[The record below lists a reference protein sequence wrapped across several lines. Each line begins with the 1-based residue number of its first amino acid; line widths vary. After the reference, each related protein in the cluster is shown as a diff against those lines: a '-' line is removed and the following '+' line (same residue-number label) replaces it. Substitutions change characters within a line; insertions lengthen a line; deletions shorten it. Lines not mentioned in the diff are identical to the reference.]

1 MARMTNI
8 SITALKPQA
17 KRYEVSDP
25 QQRGL
30 RITVH
35 PGGTK
40 TFIVRYRYG
49 GKSKKLTLASGITL
63 EQARKLAG
71 DAMFEVARG
80 NDPAQQKAAAK
91 AAAQSDTVRGVC
103 EEFLTR
109 EGGKMRSAD
118 KYRRILQR
126 LVYPEVGTKPIG
138 HVRRRDV
145 VRLLDKIE
153 DENGPAQATIVLAIV
168 RRTFAWH
175 AARSDD
181 FNSPIVRG
189 MSRTR
194 ASDHRRKRIL
204 HDDEIRCVWVT
215 ASATPGPFGYYVK
228 FLLLTA
234 CRREEAA
241 AMHWSEISDVV
252 WTLPASRN
260 KVKQDLSRPLSIA
273 ALDVLSAVP
282 RIHGSDFVF
291 SGDGGRLGGIGRRKI
306 EFDAACGVSD
316 WVLHDLRR
324 TARSLM
330 SRAGVPSEHA
340 ERCLGHLQPSI
351 QQTYDRHK
359 YIAEMAIA
367 YEKLAAL
374 ISQIVDRQP
383 NVVALGHNH
392 VAVR

>member
-8 SITALKPQA
+8 SIAALKPRL

-30 RITVH
+30 RVTVH

-49 GKSKKLTLASGITL
+49 GKPKKLTLASGITL

-91 AAAQSDTVRGVC
+91 AAAQSDTVQAIS

-109 EGGKMRSAD
+109 EGGKLRSAD
-118 KYRRILQR
+118 KYQRILQR
-126 LVYPEVGTKPIG
+126 LVHPVLGAKPIG

-145 VRLLDKIE
+145 VRLLDRIE

-168 RRTFAWH
+168 RRIFAWH

-181 FNSPIVRG
+181 FNSPIVKG
-189 MSRTR
+189 MARTT

-204 HDDEIRCVWVT
+204 DDDEIRRVWKT
-215 ASATPGPFGYYVK
+215 ASATPGAFGHYLK

-241 AMHWSEISDVV
+241 AMRWSEIADNV
-252 WTLPASRN
+252 WLLPDSRN
-260 KVKQDLSRPLSIA
+260 KSKQDLARPLSVA
-273 ALDVLSAVP
+273 ALDALSAAP
-282 RIHGSDFVF
+282 RIAGSDFVF
-291 SGDGGRLGGIGRRKI
+291 TYDGGRLGGIGRRKI
-306 EFDAACGVSD
+306 EFDKASGVSG

-324 TARSLM
+324 TARSLL
-330 SRAGVPSEHA
+330 SRAGVPAEIA
-340 ERCLGHLQPSI
+340 ERCLGHLQPGI
-351 QQTYDRHK
+351 QQTYDQHK
-359 YIAEMAIA
+359 YIAEMANA
-367 YEKLAAL
+367 YERLAAL
-374 ISQIVDRQP
+374 ISQIVDPQP
-383 NVVALGHNH
+383 NVVAM
-392 VAVR
+392 VRS

>member
-1 MARMTNI
+1 MMAARMTNI
-8 SITALKPQA
+8 SIAALKPRA
-17 KRYEVSDP
+17 ERYEISDP

-30 RITVH
+30 RVTVH

-40 TFIVRYRYG
+40 TFVVRYRYG
-49 GKSKKLTLASGITL
+49 GRPKKLTLAAGITL

-80 NDPAQQKAAAK
+80 NDPAAQKAEAK
-91 AAAQSDTVRGVC
+91 AAAQSDTVRAIC

-118 KYRRILQR
+118 KYQRILQR
-126 LVYPEVGTKPIG
+126 LVYPELGGKPIG
-138 HVRRRDV
+138 CVRRRDV

-168 RRTFAWH
+168 RRIFAWH

-189 MSRTR
+189 MARTT
-194 ASDHRRKRIL
+194 ASDHRRARIL
-204 HDDEIRCVWVT
+204 DDDEIRRVWQT
-215 ASATPGPFGYYVK
+215 ASTTPGAFGYYVK

-234 CRREEAA
+234 CRRDEAA
-241 AMHWSEISDVV
+241 AMRWSEISDIV
-252 WTLPASRN
+252 WSLPSSRN
-260 KVKQDLSRPLSIA
+260 KVKQDLSRPLSAA
-273 ALDVLSAVP
+273 ALNVLSAVP
-282 RIHGSDFVF
+282 RIHGSEFVF
-291 SGDGGRLGGIGRRKI
+291 SYDGGRLGGIGRRKI
-306 EFDAACGVSD
+306 EFDKSCGVSG

-330 SRAGVPSEHA
+330 SRAGVLNEHA
-340 ERCLGHLQPSI
+340 EHCLGHLQPAI

-359 YIAEMAIA
+359 YIAEMALA
-367 YEKLAAL
+367 YEKLATL
-374 ISQIVDRQP
+374 IQQIVEPQP
-383 NVVALGHNH
+383 NVVAM
-392 VAVR
+392 AR

>member
-1 MARMTNI
+1 MAARMTNI
-8 SITALKPQA
+8 SVAALKPQA

-30 RITVH
+30 RVTVH

-40 TFIVRYRYG
+40 TFIVRYRYA
-49 GKSKKLTLASGITL
+49 GKPKKLTLASGITL

-91 AAAQSDTVRGVC
+91 AAAQSDTVRAIC
-103 EEFLTR
+103 EEFLAR
-109 EGGKMRSAD
+109 EGAKMRSAD
-118 KYRRILQR
+118 KYQRILQR
-126 LVYPEVGTKPIG
+126 LVYPVLGAKPVGYA
-138 HVRRRDV
+138 RRRDV

-168 RRTFAWH
+168 RRIFAWH

-189 MSRTR
+189 MARTT
-194 ASDHRRKRIL
+194 ASDHRRTRIL
-204 HDDEIRCVWVT
+204 DDDEIRRVWQT
-215 ASATPGPFGYYVK
+215 ASATPGAFGFYIK

-234 CRREEAA
+234 CRRDEAA
-241 AMHWSEISDVV
+241 AMRWSEISDIV
-252 WTLPASRN
+252 WTLPATRN
-260 KVKQDLSRPLSIA
+260 KVKQDLSRPLSVA
-273 ALDVLSAVP
+273 ALDVLAAVP

-291 SGDGGRLGGIGRRKI
+291 SYDGGRLGGIGRRKI
-306 EFDAACGVSD
+306 EFDRACGVSG

-330 SRAGVPSEHA
+330 SRAGVPAEHA
-340 ERCLGHLQPSI
+340 ERCLGHLQPGI
-351 QQTYDRHK
+351 QQTYDRHR
-359 YIAEMAIA
+359 YVAEMASA
-367 YEKLAAL
+367 YEKLAKL
-374 ISQIVDRQP
+374 INQIVNPQP
-383 NVVALGHNH
+383 NVA
-392 VAVR
+392 AMARA

>member
-1 MARMTNI
+1 MAARMTNI
-8 SITALKPQA
+8 SIAALKPRA
-17 KRYEVSDP
+17 ERYEISDP

-30 RITVH
+30 RVTVH

-49 GKSKKLTLASGITL
+49 GRPKKLTLASGITL

-80 NDPAQQKAAAK
+80 NDPAAQKAEAK
-91 AAAQSDTVRGVC
+91 AAAQSDTVRAIC

-109 EGGKMRSAD
+109 EGSKMRSAD
-118 KYRRILQR
+118 KYQRILQR
-126 LVYPEVGTKPIG
+126 LVYPKLGSKPIG
-138 HVRRRDV
+138 YVRRRDI

-168 RRTFAWH
+168 RRIFAWH

-189 MSRTR
+189 MARTT
-194 ASDHRRKRIL
+194 ASDHRRTRIL
-204 HDDEIRCVWVT
+204 DDEEIRRVWQT
-215 ASATPGPFGYYVK
+215 ASTAPGAFGCFIK
-228 FLLLTA
+228 FLMLTA

-241 AMHWSEISDVV
+241 AMRWSEISDIV
-252 WTLPASRN
+252 WSLPATRN
-260 KVKQDLSRPLSIA
+260 KIKQDLSRPLSAA
-273 ALDVLSAVP
+273 ALNVLATTP
-282 RIHGSDFVF
+282 RIHGSGFVF
-291 SGDGGRLGGIGRRKI
+291 SYDGGRLGGIGRRKI
-306 EFDAACGVSD
+306 EFDKSCGVSG

-330 SRAGVPSEHA
+330 SRAGVAPEIA

-359 YIAEMAIA
+359 YIAEMALA
-367 YEKLAAL
+367 YEKLATL
-374 ISQIVDRQP
+374 IQQIVDPQP
-383 NVVALGHNH
+383 NVVAM
-392 VAVR
+392 AR

>member
-8 SITALKPQA
+8 SIAALKPQA

-30 RITVH
+30 RVTVH
-35 PGGTK
+35 PSGTK
-40 TFIVRYRYG
+40 TFILRYRYA
-49 GKSKKLTLASGITL
+49 GKPKKLTLASGITL

-80 NDPAQQKAAAK
+80 NDPAAQKAAAK
-91 AAAQSDTVRGVC
+91 AAAQSDTVQAIC

-109 EGGKMRSAD
+109 EGIKMRSAD
-118 KYRRILQR
+118 KYQRILRR
-126 LVYPEVGTKPIG
+126 LVYPELGTKPIG
-138 HVRRRDV
+138 YVRRGDV

-168 RRTFAWH
+168 RRIFAWH

-189 MSRTR
+189 MSRTT
-194 ASDHRRKRIL
+194 ASDHRRKRL
-204 HDDEIRCVWVT
+204 LDDDEIRRVWE
-215 ASATPGPFGYYVK
+215 AAGATPGAFGYYVK
-228 FLLLTA
+228 FLLLTG
-234 CRREEAA
+234 CRRDEAA
-241 AMHWSEISDVV
+241 AMRWSEISDIV
-252 WTLPASRN
+252 WTLPAARN
-260 KVKQDLSRPLSIA
+260 KVKQDLSRPLSAA
-273 ALDVLSAVP
+273 ALDVLAAVP

-291 SGDGGRLGGIGRRKI
+291 SYDGGRLGGIGRRKI
-306 EFDAACGVSD
+306 EFDKACGVSD

-340 ERCLGHLQPSI
+340 ERCLGYLQPSI

-359 YIAEMAIA
+359 YIAEMALA
-367 YEKLAAL
+367 YEKLSTL
-374 ISQIVDRQP
+374 INQIVDPQP
-383 NVVALGHNH
+383 NVVAM
-392 VAVR
+392 AR